1 MATAIVP
8 HHGAHVFGNSAQVAQ
23 QIFRGVFAQ
32 FRMLFNC
39 AVQVV
44 NVSGVMLV
52 MVQLHGFG
60 VDVRLKRSIV
70 VGKWWQFVSQNI
82 LLEFVPDSGV
92 LRLGKPTA
100 GKSVWRN
107 GCASLPSPYCVSNV

>member
-1 MATAIVP
+1 
-8 HHGAHVFGNSAQVAQ
+8 
-23 QIFRGVFAQ
+23 
-32 FRMLFNC
+32 MLFDR

-44 NVSGVMLV
+44 HVSGVMLV

-82 LLEFVPDSGV
+82 LLEFRPGSGV
-92 LRLGKPTA
+92 LRLGKPLA

-107 GCASLPSPYCVSNV
+107 GCASLPSPILRLQAMGCKSGRPRFGECAPLPVE

>member
-1 MATAIVP
+1 
-8 HHGAHVFGNSAQVAQ
+8 
-23 QIFRGVFAQ
+23 
-32 FRMLFNC
+32 MLFNC
-39 AVQVV
+39 ADQVV
-44 NVSGVMLV
+44 NLSGLMLD

-107 GCASLPSPYCVSNV
+107 GCASLPSPILRLQRMGCKSGRPRFGECAPLPVEPPTLW